1 MSHDPMQ
8 TAASHRAT
16 RPTPGQ
22 GRYVAAVVCCLV
34 VSLSLVGCGYR
45 VAETYPTA
53 YATVSV
59 PIFENRTFY
68 KGIEFALAE
77 ALTKQITS
85 RTPYRIASPGSADTV
100 LQGSITRVEQFSV
113 ARTGES
119 SLPEQ
124 MEMQVTV
131 NFQWKDLRTGE
142 DIIDR
147 VGFTAVGRY
156 IPTQP
161 VGEAVQVAQ
170 FDAANSLAQDIV
182 DQMRGDW

>member
-1 MSHDPMQ
+1 MSHDSMQ
-8 TAASHRAT
+8 ASAGHRAP
-16 RPTPGQ
+16 RPSPRQ
-22 GRYVAAVVCCLV
+22 GRGVAMVVCCV
-34 VSLSLVGCGYR
+34 VVGLSLVGCGYR
-45 VAETYPTA
+45 TAETYPTA

-85 RTPYRIASPGSADTV
+85 RTPYRIASPGAADTI
-100 LQGSITRVEQFSV
+100 LQGSITRIEQFSV
-113 ARTGES
+113 ARTGDS

-131 NFQWKDLRTGE
+131 DFQWKDLRTGE

-147 VGFTAVGRY
+147 AGFTAVGRY

-161 VGEAVQVAQ
+161 VGEAVQVAH